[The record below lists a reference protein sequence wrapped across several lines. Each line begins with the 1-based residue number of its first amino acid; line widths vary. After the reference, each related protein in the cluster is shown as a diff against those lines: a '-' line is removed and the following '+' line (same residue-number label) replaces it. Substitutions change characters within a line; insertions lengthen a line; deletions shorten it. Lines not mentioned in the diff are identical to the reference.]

1 MCEKNDP
8 SKRRAGRRCWKE
20 AIKTTLL
27 DFGGFEW
34 SIWNDYK
41 SLRKFCQDF
50 WSKKEG
56 EKRSHLSSIDRLF
69 WLKKLAAISVAYI
82 LLQYDNCASSI
93 IGKYTCSWLVSCH
106 AHLSLIIKRLLAK
119 KMILKLHFLSL
130 TNTVRHED
138 LQYLSN
144 WHTSGQ
150 EWMDLSYQLSNNGP

>member
-1 MCEKNDP
+1 MLKRGHKNHP
-8 SKRRAGRRCWKE
+8 FGLWWLWMKHLKWLQVTAQILSG
-20 AIKTTLL
+20 LL
-27 DFGGFEW
+27 VEEGGGKKGPICHRLTDF
-34 SIWNDYK
+34 
-41 SLRKFCQDF
+41 
-50 WSKKEG
+50 
-56 EKRSHLSSIDRLF
+56 F

-82 LLQYDNCASSI
+82 LLQYDNCTSSI

-106 AHLSLIIKRLLAK
+106 AHLSLIIKRLLAKK